1 MLLSS
6 LNPRDVAAIDLVR
19 LLSRL
24 EKKILSAETAD
35 PRLLHSS
42 YERIK
47 TSAVTLSPFLSFPFP
62 FPVPSDGRKANG
74 VATQNL
80 EYART
85 LLLRLEHSSSSL
97 KLPSQKASAQSSLS
111 AQRALIKQLTDRLH
125 ELEAHGDDNDLLYGP
140 EDEEDILGEGVP
152 GVPTAP
158 PAGQEPEI
166 EKAAAAAPTIEEPTS
181 ILRNRK
187 QPIKPPE
194 TATSTKN
201 EDTTHADL
209 LAHNDIESTNL
220 TSSLLALAQSLKASS
235 TAFSTS
241 LEADTELLNR
251 ATDGLD
257 KSTMGME
264 AAGKRMNL
272 LKRMSE
278 GKGWWG
284 RMMLYAWIGGL
295 WVLAILLVFA
305 GPKLRF

>member
-1 MLLSS
+1 MSIIPLSSLGS
-6 LNPRDVAAIDLVR
+6 LNPRDVAAIDLAR

-24 EKKILSAETAD
+24 EKRILSVDAAD

-47 TSAVTLSPFLSFPFP
+47 TSAVLLAPFPLFLSLLPRT
-62 FPVPSDGRKANG
+62 DKANADG
-74 VATQNL
+74 VAIQNL

-111 AQRALIKQLTDRLH
+111 AQRALIKRLTDRLH

-140 EDEEDILGEGVP
+140 EDEEDILGED
-152 GVPTAP
+152 AP
-158 PAGQEPEI
+158 AAPLAAQEPETRQPA
-166 EKAAAAAPTIEEPTS
+166 KEEPTS
-181 ILRNRK
+181 TLRNRK
-187 QPIKPPE
+187 QPNKPPDG
-194 TATSTKN
+194 ATSTDK
-201 EDTTHADL
+201 ETTQADL
-209 LAHNDIESTNL
+209 LAHNDLESSNL
-220 TSSLLALAQSLKASS
+220 TASLLALAQSLKASS

-241 LEADTELLNR
+241 LDADTELLNR
-251 ATDGLD
+251 ATEGLD
-257 KSTMGME
+257 KNTTGME

-295 WVLAILLVFA
+295 WLLAILLVFV

>member
-1 MLLSS
+1 MPLSS
-6 LNPRDVAAIDLVR
+6 LNPRDVAAIDLGRV
-19 LLSRL
+19 LSRL
-24 EKKILSAETAD
+24 EHKILSADTAD
-35 PRLLHSS
+35 QRLQHSS

-47 TSAVTLSPFLSFPFP
+47 VSA
-62 FPVPSDGRKANG
+62 
-74 VATQNL
+74 NL

-111 AQRALIKQLTDRLH
+111 AQRALIKRLTDRLH
-125 ELEAHGDDNDLLYGP
+125 DLEAHGDDNDLLYGP
-140 EDEEDILGEGVP
+140 EDEEDILGED
-152 GVPTAP
+152 AP
-158 PAGQEPEI
+158 
-166 EKAAAAAPTIEEPTS
+166 AAPLAAQTREAEKPAAPAIEEPTS
-181 ILRNRK
+181 TVRNRK
-187 QPIKPPE
+187 RPKNPPDGAIPTDEE
-194 TATSTKN
+194 TTRA
-201 EDTTHADL
+201 EL
-209 LAHNDIESTNL
+209 LVHNDTESTHL

-241 LEADTELLNR
+241 LEADTEILNR
-251 ATDGLD
+251 ATEGLD
-257 KSTMGME
+257 KNATGME
-264 AAGKRMNL
+264 AAGKRIGL

>member
-1 MLLSS
+1 MSASKPRPYFSLLSLS
-6 LNPRDVAAIDLVR
+6 LS
-19 LLSRL
+19 LS
-24 EKKILSAETAD
+24 LSLPPSSLQYRAD
-35 PRLLHSS
+35 
-42 YERIK
+42 K
-47 TSAVTLSPFLSFPFP
+47 
-62 FPVPSDGRKANG
+62 RKANG

-80 EYART
+80 DYART

-111 AQRALIKQLTDRLH
+111 AQRALIKRLTDRLH

-140 EDEEDILGEGVP
+140 EDEEDILGEDGP
-152 GVPTAP
+152 AAP
-158 PAGQEPEI
+158 PAAQEPEI
-166 EKAAAAAPTIEEPTS
+166 KKAAAAPTIEGPTS
-181 ILRNRK
+181 VLRNRK
-187 QPIKPPE
+187 QPNKPPDI
-194 TATSTKN
+194 AMSTDTK
-201 EDTTHADL
+201 DTTQADL

-251 ATDGLD
+251 ATEGLD
-257 KSTMGME
+257 KSSTGME